1 MMICSQT
8 SRLSSETIDNRSR
21 VILIVLAA
29 ALVSLSSRAA
39 FAQSPSPQ
47 RSDAITVEG
56 TVRNSAGEPVAGASV
71 LLEEKGHPGPVKTRT
86 NADGTFVLSADHA
99 GTYSIRAEKSGLRSG
114 ALESLVFSAGET
126 KHVNLVL
133 QTLGT
138 THLVPSAAAKS
149 SGSSPGAMEFKDEPN
164 FTVAGVTDWSNA
176 GLHGSDTSSRTSEAL
191 TRETLA
197 LKSGELDKTSSG
209 APNKAYDLAL
219 AYRAKGDFARAREE
233 VRKTL
238 ASADNAEGHRLL
250 GDLDER
256 LGDPLGAVHE
266 YEHAARLDPSEQ
278 NYFEW
283 GTELLLHKAALPAVE
298 VFTKGSGMHRN
309 SARMLA
315 GLGAALYAS
324 GSYDEAARRICEASD
339 LNPADPAPYLFLG
352 KMEKATSAPLPCSAQ
367 KLARFVRDQPQNA
380 LANYYCALALW
391 KKARGSEN
399 RAGLQESEALLQKAV
414 AIDPKLGEAYVQL
427 GILYSARGSF
437 EQAIQSYRK
446 AIEVSPDLGEA
457 HYRLSLAYKRT
468 GEESK
473 AQQEL
478 KTYEHIEKT
487 EAAAVERQRRELR
500 QFLIILKDQPASP

>member
-1 MMICSQT
+1 V
-8 SRLSSETIDNRSR
+8 LL
-21 VILIVLAA
+21 VVLAA
-29 ALVSLSSRAA
+29 TLASLLSRAA

-56 TVRNSAGEPVAGASV
+56 AVRNSAGEPVAGASV
-71 LLEEKGHPGPVKTRT
+71 LLEEKGRPGPVKTKT

-99 GTYSIRAEKSGLRSG
+99 GAYSVRAEKAGLRSG

-138 THLVPSAAAKS
+138 THLAPSPEAKS
-149 SGSSPGAMEFKDEPN
+149 SGAMEFKDEPT

-197 LKSGELDKTSSG
+197 LKSGELDKTSFG
-209 APNKAYDLAL
+209 APHNAYDVAL
-219 AYRAKGDFARAREE
+219 AYRAKGDFTRAREE
-233 VRKTL
+233 VRKKL
-238 ASADNAEGHRLL
+238 ASTDNAEGHRLL

-256 LGDPLGAVHE
+256 LGDPLGAVRE
-266 YEHAARLDPSEQ
+266 YQQAAQMDPSEQ

-283 GTELLLHKAALPAVE
+283 GTELLLHKAAVPAVE
-298 VFTKGSGMHRN
+298 VFTKGSRMHRN

-352 KMEKATSAPLPCSAQ
+352 KMEKATSAPLPCSEQ
-367 KLARFVRDQPQNA
+367 KLARFVSDQPQNA
-380 LANYYCALALW
+380 LANYYYALALW

-399 RAGLQESEALLQKAV
+399 PAGAQESETLLQKAV
-414 AIDPKLGEAYVQL
+414 ARDPKLAEAYVQL

-437 EQAIQSYRK
+437 EQALQSYRK
-446 AIEVSPDLGEA
+446 AIEVRPDLGEA

-473 AQQEL
+473 AHQEL
-478 KTYEHIEKT
+478 KAYEQIEKT

-500 QFLIILKDQPASP
+500 QFLIVLKDQPPSL